1 MAKTLLLDRSTWDC
15 CLNASGNI
23 ALASEPYSKE
33 QDVASECRVFEGEC
47 YYDTTIGIPYFGAV
61 LGVPTPVQ
69 IYKEKLVAAAERVP
83 GVGKVTV
90 YLTEISE
97 RKLGGQ
103 VQFDGGVVAL

>member
-1 MAKTLLLDRSTWDC
+1 MATTLLLDRGTWDC
-15 CLNASGNI
+15 CLDASGNI

-47 YYDTTIGIPYFGAV
+47 YYDTTIGIPYFGAI
-61 LGVPTPVQ
+61 LGAAVPIQ
-69 IYKEKLVAAAERVP
+69 IIKEKLITAAQRVP

-90 YLTEISE
+90 YLTDI
-97 RKLGGQ
+97 RDRALGGQ